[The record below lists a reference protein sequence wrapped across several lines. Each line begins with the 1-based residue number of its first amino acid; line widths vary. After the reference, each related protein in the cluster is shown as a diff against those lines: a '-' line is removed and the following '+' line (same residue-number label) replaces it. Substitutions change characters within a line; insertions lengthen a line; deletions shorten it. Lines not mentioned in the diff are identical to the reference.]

1 MCQRGSEDEALFFS
15 RLAPASV
22 SDVGADAEL
31 VGEPVSGEKDG
42 QGTMDVEVEQEEKV
56 WAYREDVGLG
66 GDGADMLMEEVSLSV
81 SRGNWVWNAGGVRRV
96 EDAWV
101 GVSG

>member
-1 MCQRGSEDEALFFS
+1 
-15 RLAPASV
+15 
-22 SDVGADAEL
+22 
-31 VGEPVSGEKDG
+31 
-42 QGTMDVEVEQEEKV
+42 
-56 WAYREDVGLG
+56 
-66 GDGADMLMEEVSLSV
+66 MLMEEVSLSV